1 MRRWFLS
8 YHSPDRALAERL
20 KAALER
26 KDADARVFFAPSSLR
41 AGGFWSRALAEEIAQ
56 ADAFILLVGEK
67 GVGDWQVLEY
77 DEALDKR
84 VKSPDFPV
92 ILVLLEG
99 QTAPGLP
106 FLRRLHWIV
115 TPDPSSEKDVARLFD
130 AAAGSGTRSG
140 ELWRYTSPYRGL
152 AAMEEK
158 DSDYFFGRERE
169 TVDVLSALAAA
180 PDRLPVLLGNSGVGK
195 SSLAQAGVLAALK
208 RQAWPE
214 GADARPAH
222 GRRSFRRAAAGA
234 SSRSSPGP
242 SRSRRWSNRFS
253 TLGSLARPIPSG

>member
-1 MRRWFLS
+1 MGQS
-8 YHSPDRALAERL
+8 NSPDQAQAERL

-26 KDADARVFFAPSSLR
+26 KDSDARIFFAPSNLR
-41 AGGFWSRALAEEIAQ
+41 AGGFWSRALAEEIMQ

-84 VKSPDFPV
+84 VVLPV

-99 QTAPGLP
+99 NTAPGLP
-106 FLRRLHWIV
+106 FLRRLHWII
-115 TPDPSSEKDVARLFD
+115 TRHPSSEKDVARLID
-130 AAAGSGTRSG
+130 AAAGTGIRLR

-169 TVDVLSALAAA
+169 TVDVISALAA
-180 PDRLPVLLGNSGVGK
+180 RG
-195 SSLAQAGVLAALK
+195 
-208 RQAWPE
+208 W
-214 GADARPAH
+214 H
-222 GRRSFRRAAAGA
+222 
-234 SSRSSPGP
+234 
-242 SRSRRWSNRFS
+242 
-253 TLGSLARPIPSG
+253 